1 MSEAAFDTVS
11 IAAPSDFTNQKK
23 TTLTLPS
30 NKSNAD
36 SDLMEM
42 CSRFRLPNGEK
53 KASFRG
59 RKVVSKR
66 NPTKYQAR

>member
-53 KASFRG
+53 KGFFQ
-59 RKVVSKR
+59 RKESS
-66 NPTKYQAR
+66 